1 MSPPATSSNLL
12 RGENTIENRTK
23 ENVRSLLE
31 RFLALHRSW
40 HVSMGSCGMETKRCC
55 LAKPLKAGASWEAQ
69 PAPWAPQLDGELLF
83 RDGHCCQ
90 AHLKVDFSKGWSRS
104 LAFAKN
110 QLGRHGLSAGRSCV
124 EALSSSRSLF
134 WFLRRGLLDVEAS
147 PCFYL
152 HPTLTSLR
160 AEGGEFMAAPQR
172 AEELL
177 KVTPGYIC
185 WSCLT
190 DLSCQ

>member
-1 MSPPATSSNLL
+1 MSPQATSSNLL

-69 PAPWAPQLDGELLF
+69 PAPRAPQLDGELLF

-90 AHLKVDFSKGWSRS
+90 ARLKVDFSKGRSRS
-104 LAFAKN
+104 LAFAKKTVRKAWPFCR
-110 QLGRHGLSAGRSCV
+110 QKLCGSSVIKQKPVLIFEEGIAGCGS
-124 EALSSSRSLF
+124 F
-134 WFLRRGLLDVEAS
+134 T
-147 PCFYL
+147 CFYL
-152 HPTLTSLR
+152 HPTLTSPR
-160 AEGGEFMAAPQR
+160 AEGREFMAAPQR

-185 WSCLT
+185 
-190 DLSCQ
+190 